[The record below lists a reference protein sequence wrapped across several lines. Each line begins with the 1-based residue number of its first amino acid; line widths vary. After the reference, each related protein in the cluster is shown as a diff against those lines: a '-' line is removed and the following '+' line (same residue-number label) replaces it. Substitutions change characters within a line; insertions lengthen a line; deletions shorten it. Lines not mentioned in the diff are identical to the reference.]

1 MTTVGNGVS
10 ICKAK
15 KKTCYGRNCKM
26 VKKEKVARTEEE
38 VLKKVSDWCREWH
51 DDVKVQ
57 KLECEKL
64 IESTGEKKIID
75 ATLIGCYNKKA
86 RSGAKRCLIAELEF
100 EEHKQKK
107 YSILKDMTK
116 ITALL
121 RKLDYWRNDIPQY
134 WVKIDKEG
142 IPFMINYKHIWE
154 NRGKLEKMEPYAQ
167 YRSAKQITRIV
178 AAEREDKVSD
188 WPKYVIIGW
197 DSIFKELGRIIRL
210 AGFNS

>member
-1 MTTVGNGVS
+1 MASVANGNS
-10 ICKAK
+10 ICIAK
-15 KKTCYGRNCKM
+15 KKKDYWRNGKM
-26 VKKEKVARTEEE
+26 VKMEKVARTEEE
-38 VLKKVSDWCREWH
+38 VLKKISDWCKEWH
-51 DDVKVQ
+51 ESVKVQ

-75 ATLIGCYNKKA
+75 ATLIGEYRRKA
-86 RSGAKRCLIAELEF
+86 KSGAKRCLIAELEF

-142 IPFMINYKHIWE
+142 IPFMINYKQIWE
-154 NRGKLEKMEPYAQ
+154 NRGKLEKMEPFANF
-167 YRSAKQITRIV
+167 RSFKQLTRIV
-178 AAEREDKVSD
+178 AAEREDKKSE
-188 WPKYVIIGW
+188 WPKSVIVGW
-197 DSIFKELGRIIRL
+197 DNIFKELGRIIRL
-210 AGFNS
+210 AGF